1 MLWIDQKYLNLLSPK
16 LERFKRKSDN
26 LYNCRC
32 PICGDSKKN
41 KFKARGYIY
50 DVKNSLAYKCHNC
63 GFSGGL
69 GKLIEQVDPHLH
81 NQYKL
86 ERFKERGHRTSNTET
101 KFTYKPDFSEYNKK
115 DPLDNVKRI
124 KDLEF
129 NSNPVQYI
137 VKRQIPMEIARELY
151 YVDNIQK
158 LEDLFPE
165 YKNRLIGK
173 EERILIPCYTRDKK
187 LIGLT
192 CRGINNDRLRYVTI
206 KAIKDHP
213 LVFGLDKVNINKN
226 IYVLEG
232 PIDSMFVDNS
242 ISVGGSDFKRIANF
256 AAKDMYTMVYDNQ
269 PRNKELLSIMERS
282 IDDGYKVVIWPEHI
296 KEKDINEM
304 ILAGMSKEEVFH
316 IINSNAYKNLAAKAK
331 LKEWRKINA

>member
-41 KFKARGYIY
+41 KFKARGYVY

-69 GKLIEQVDPHLH
+69 GKLIEQVDPHLY

-86 ERFKERGHRTSNTET
+86 ERYKEKDNRQSNTAT
-101 KFTYKPDFSEYNKK
+101 KFVYKPDFSEYQK

-124 KDLEF
+124 KDLPF
-129 NSNPVQYI
+129 FSNPVQYI
-137 VKRQIPMEIARELY
+137 VKRQIPMEIARELC

-173 EERILIPCYTRDKK
+173 EERILIPFYTRDKK

-192 CRGINNDRLRYVTI
+192 CRGINKDRLRYVTI

-213 LVFGLDKVNINKN
+213 LVFGLDKVDISKT

-256 AAKDMYTMVYDNQ
+256 AAKDMFVMVYDNQ
-269 PRNKELLSIMERS
+269 PRNKELISIMERS
-282 IDDGYKVVIWPEHI
+282 IEEGYKVVIWPNNI

-304 ILAGMSKEEVFH
+304 ILAGKSKDEVFK
-316 IINSNAYKNLAAKAK
+316 IINSNACSNLTAK
-331 LKEWRKINA
+331 LKFKEWRKI

>member
-41 KFKARGYIY
+41 KFKARGYVY

-63 GFSGGL
+63 GFSGGI
-69 GKLIEQVDPHLH
+69 GKLIEQVDPHLY

-86 ERFKERGHRTSNTET
+86 ERYKEKDNRQSNTAT
-101 KFTYKPDFSEYNKK
+101 KFVYKPDFSEYQK
-115 DPLDNVKRI
+115 DPLTNVKRI
-124 KDLEF
+124 KDLPF
-129 NSNPVQYI
+129 FSNPVQYI
-137 VKRQIPMEIARELY
+137 VKRQIPMEIARELC

-213 LVFGLDKVNINKN
+213 LVFGLDKVDISKT

-256 AAKDMYTMVYDNQ
+256 AAKDMFVMVYDNQ
-269 PRNKELLSIMERS
+269 PRNKELISIMERS
-282 IDDGYKVVIWPEHI
+282 IEEGYKVVIWPNNI

-304 ILAGMSKEEVFH
+304 ILAGKSKDEVFK
-316 IINSNAYKNLAAKAK
+316 IINSNACSNLTAK
-331 LKEWRKINA
+331 LKFKEWRKI